1 MEKKHKSI
9 INWQKIKRE
18 MIKNETNLDS
28 RFTTKVVKSK
38 KVYSRKNNN
47 NNHHDGNDNSFLP

>member
-1 MEKKHKSI
+1 MKKKPKSI

-18 MIKNETNLDS
+18 MIKRETNLDS

-38 KVYSRKNNN
+38 KLYSRKRNN
-47 NNHHDGNDNSFLP
+47 DDKII

>member
-1 MEKKHKSI
+1 MKKNSKPI

-18 MIKNETNLDS
+18 MIKTQTNLDS

-47 NNHHDGNDNSFLP
+47 HDNDNSFLP

>member
-1 MEKKHKSI
+1 MENKPKKSI

-18 MIKNETNLDS
+18 MIKKDTNLDS

-38 KVYSRKNNN
+38 KVYCRKNKN
-47 NNHHDGNDNSFLP
+47 DGINY